1 MNKRHQDLVRVNK
14 DRNIQKSARRAALE
28 VSNNEVTTEDVEMC
42 DTPVCSHSRP
52 AGSSWKFSFPHPST
66 NCLSGLEDID
76 ATNQL
81 EPVIGINDERDEVDD
96 DGSRLDEA
104 EAIPPGTFGEP
115 DGESDDEE
123 AELSWM
129 EFVDVAVYQI
139 NSEPEDLTLDSSS
152 PLYRRQEE
160 EIDKLEPNNSAWYPF
175 LNRESSPLGSLAN
188 NASEDTDPDQS
199 HYS

>member
-28 VSNNEVTTEDVEMC
+28 VSNNEVTTED
-42 DTPVCSHSRP
+42 
-52 AGSSWKFSFPHPST
+52 
-66 NCLSGLEDID
+66 ID

-81 EPVIGINDERDEVDD
+81 EPVIGINDKRDEVDD

-115 DGESDDEE
+115 DGESGDEE

-160 EIDKLEPNNSAWYPF
+160 EINKLEPNNSAWYPF

>member
-1 MNKRHQDLVRVNK
+1 MNKRHQDLVR
-14 DRNIQKSARRAALE
+14 
-28 VSNNEVTTEDVEMC
+28 
-42 DTPVCSHSRP
+42 
-52 AGSSWKFSFPHPST
+52 
-66 NCLSGLEDID
+66 
-76 ATNQL
+76 L
-81 EPVIGINDERDEVDD
+81 EPVIGINDKRDEVDD

-129 EFVDVAVYQI
+129 EFVDVAVNQI

-160 EIDKLEPNNSAWYPF
+160 EINKLEPDNSAWYPF
-175 LNRESSPLGSLAN
+175 LNREAHFPQHVSSDSMHLDDIPCQSSLLGSLAN